1 MEEGLDGKESLPVR
15 RRGICSL
22 PSSISRGSSSN
33 VRSEDL
39 DFLSSSA
46 IRYGFPIL

>member
-1 MEEGLDGKESLPVR
+1 MEEGLDGNESLPVR
-15 RRGICSL
+15 RRETCSL

-39 DFLSSSA
+39 DFLSSST
-46 IRYGFPIL
+46 IKI